1 MTGERDDAAG
11 RGGSA
16 AGGGEPR
23 TNERTTVEEENARR
37 DERERFQREHPE
49 ELAGRGRDP
58 QRDDVPIDADD
69 DSERFRARENED
81 VSEG

>member
-1 MTGERDDAAG
+1 MARERDDADRS
-11 RGGSA
+11 RGDAPG
-16 AGGGEPR
+16 
-23 TNERTTVEEENARR
+23 TNSRTTVEGENARR
-37 DERERFQREHPE
+37 EERERFQREHPE

-58 QRDDVPIDADD
+58 EREAPIDSDD